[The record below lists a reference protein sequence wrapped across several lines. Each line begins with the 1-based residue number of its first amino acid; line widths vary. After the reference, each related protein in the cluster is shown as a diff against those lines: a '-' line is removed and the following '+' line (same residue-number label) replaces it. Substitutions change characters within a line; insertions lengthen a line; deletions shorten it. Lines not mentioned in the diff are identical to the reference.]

1 MSIDSDDIIIGT
13 ICAICVGAIAA
24 FYLLI
29 GASIADLFDAD
40 GAIYWLLTL
49 AWPLAIC
56 IAFWLGSLIVMATVG
71 IVSGAVL
78 AIVAIIGAIG
88 VAIGGNK

>member
-40 GAIYWLLTL
+40 GAI
-49 AWPLAIC
+49 
-56 IAFWLGSLIVMATVG
+56 
-71 IVSGAVL
+71 
-78 AIVAIIGAIG
+78 G